1 MAAPLFEFRDDVL
14 PLCRPSLYATYGKR
28 LFDLALILAALPVIL
43 PMAALITLIA
53 ALGGGRPLY
62 SQMRVGR
69 DGKTFRCW
77 KFRTMI
83 PDADA
88 VLARILAE
96 DPALA
101 AEWQQ
106 TQKLRRDPRVTR
118 LGAFLRKTSLDELPQ
133 LWNVVTGTMSIVG
146 PRPFTPDQREMYPGG
161 RGGADYYRMLPGL
174 TGLWQVSPRNR
185 SSFAER
191 AVYDNAY
198 FVQLGFLMDLRII
211 LRTVGV
217 VLRGTGV

>member
-1 MAAPLFEFRDDVL
+1 MAAPFFDFRDDVL
-14 PLCRPSLYATYGKR
+14 PVCAPRPYAALGKR
-28 LFDLALILAALPVIL
+28 MLDLALVVAMLPVIL
-43 PMAALITLIA
+43 PVMAAITVLVAI
-53 ALGGGRPLY
+53 GGGRPFY
-62 SQMRVGR
+62 SQLRVGR
-69 DGKTFRCW
+69 DGDLFCCW

-83 PDADA
+83 PDAEA
-88 VLARILAE
+88 ALARIVAE
-96 DPALA
+96 DPVLA

-106 TQKLRRDPRVTR
+106 NQKLRRDPRVTR
-118 LGAFLRKTSLDELPQ
+118 IGAFLRKSSLDELPQ

-146 PRPFTPDQREMYPGG
+146 PRPFTPDQQEMYPGG
-161 RGGADYYRMLPGL
+161 RGAADYYRMRPGL

-191 AVYDNAY
+191 AVYDSAY
-198 FVQLGFLMDLRII
+198 FAQLGLLTDLRII

>member
-1 MAAPLFEFRDDVL
+1 MAAPFFDFRDDVL
-14 PLCRPSLYATYGKR
+14 PVSVPRPYAALGKR
-28 LFDLALILAALPVIL
+28 MLDLALVVAMLPVIL
-43 PMAALITLIA
+43 PVMAAITVLVAI
-53 ALGGGRPLY
+53 GGGRPFY
-62 SQMRVGR
+62 SQLRVGR
-69 DGKTFRCW
+69 DGDLFCCW

-83 PDADA
+83 PDAEA
-88 VLARILAE
+88 ALARIVAE
-96 DPALA
+96 DPVLA

-106 TQKLRRDPRVTR
+106 NQKLRRDPRVTR
-118 LGAFLRKTSLDELPQ
+118 IGAFLRKTSLDELPQ

-146 PRPFTPDQREMYPGG
+146 PRPFTPDQQEMYPGG
-161 RGGADYYRMLPGL
+161 RGAADYYRMCPGL

-191 AVYDNAY
+191 AVYDSAY
-198 FVQLGFLMDLRII
+198 FAQLGLLTDLRII

>member
-1 MAAPLFEFRDDVL
+1 MAAPFFDFRDDVL
-14 PLCRPSLYATYGKR
+14 PVSVARPYAALGKR
-28 LFDLALILAALPVIL
+28 MLDLALVVAMLPVIL
-43 PMAALITLIA
+43 PVMAAITVLVAI
-53 ALGGGRPLY
+53 GGGRPFY
-62 SQMRVGR
+62 SQLRVGR
-69 DGKTFRCW
+69 DGDLFCCW

-83 PDADA
+83 PDAEA
-88 VLARILAE
+88 ALARIVAE
-96 DPALA
+96 DPVLA

-106 TQKLRRDPRVTR
+106 NQKLRRDPRVTR
-118 LGAFLRKTSLDELPQ
+118 IGAFLRKSSLDELPQ

-146 PRPFTPDQREMYPGG
+146 PRPFTPDQQEMYPGG
-161 RGGADYYRMLPGL
+161 RGAADYYRMRPGL

-191 AVYDNAY
+191 AVYDSAY
-198 FVQLGFLMDLRII
+198 FAQLGLLTDLRII

>member
-1 MAAPLFEFRDDVL
+1 MAAPLFEFRTDVV
-14 PLCRPSLYATYGKR
+14 PLCRPSLYVAYGKR
-28 LFDLALILAALPVIL
+28 CLDLGLILAALPVIL
-43 PMAALITLIA
+43 PVMALIAVLA
-53 ALGGGRPLY
+53 ALGGGRPFY

-69 DGKTFRCW
+69 DGAIFRCW

-88 VLARILAE
+88 ALARILAE
-96 DPALA
+96 NPVLA
-101 AEWQQ
+101 AEWRQN
-106 TQKLRRDPRVTR
+106 QKLRRDPRVTR

-146 PRPFTPDQREMYPGG
+146 PRPFTPDQRDMYPGG
-161 RGGADYYRMLPGL
+161 RGAADYYRMVPGL

-191 AVYDNAY
+191 AIYDSAY
-198 FVQLGFLMDLRII
+198 FVQIGLVMDLRII

>member
-1 MAAPLFEFRDDVL
+1 MAAPLFEFRNDAL
-14 PLCRPSLYATYGKR
+14 SLCRPSYYASYGKR
-28 LFDLALILAALPVIL
+28 LFDLALVAVMLPVVVPVVVL
-43 PMAALITLIA
+43 VALLA
-53 ALGGGRPLY
+53 SLGGGRPLY
-62 SQMRVGR
+62 SQLRVGR
-69 DGKTFRCW
+69 DGETFRCW

-88 VLARILAE
+88 ALARILAD

-118 LGAFLRKTSLDELPQ
+118 FGAFLRKTSLDELPQ

-146 PRPFTPDQREMYPGG
+146 PRPFTPDQQDIYPGG
-161 RGGADYYRMLPGL
+161 RGYADYYRMLPGL

-191 AVYDNAY
+191 AIYDSAY
-198 FVQLGFLMDLRII
+198 FVQLGLLMDLRII